1 MSTRT
6 SKLAER
12 PAAPLPRRAVPAP
25 FSLRGKRRERACGYS
40 PCRYPADAADP
51 IAFAGAEETFRP
63 PYVPS
68 YATPRWTLGERIMA
82 VLGFAAL
89 AAAVALPAP
98 AEASLF
104 GKKKPK
110 TDFTTTMPS
119 SQPLPPPP
127 PPVMP
132 LPPAQ
137 ANGAIFQVS
146 AGYAPLYEGWRAK
159 RVGDPLTIVL
169 VERTL
174 ATKSSG
180 SQLDS
185 NGNFAITPP
194 SSGPL
199 AFDPG
204 ASKVGGNRGFK
215 GQGTAD
221 QSNSLSGELSV
232 TVAAVYPNGTML
244 VQGTKRVVLNRGD
257 EFMQIRGLIRMADVD
272 QDNRVPSTR
281 VADAQIEYTGKGD
294 VARAARQ
301 GWLNRFFSV
310 ISPF

>member
-1 MSTRT
+1 M
-6 SKLAER
+6 AER
-12 PAAPLPRRAVPAP
+12 LA
-25 FSLRGKRRERACGYS
+25 
-40 PCRYPADAADP
+40 
-51 IAFAGAEETFRP
+51 
-63 PYVPS
+63 
-68 YATPRWTLGERIMA
+68 A
-82 VLGFAAL
+82 VLGLAAL

-98 AEASLF
+98 ADASLF

-119 SQPLPPPP
+119 AQPLPAPPPVVAPPP
-127 PPVMP
+127 P
-132 LPPAQ
+132 Q
-137 ANGAIFQVS
+137 ANGSIFQ
-146 AGYAPLYEGWRAK
+146 AANGYAPLYEGWRAK

-174 ATKSSG
+174 ASKSSG

-185 NGNFAITPP
+185 NGNFGIVPP

-199 AFDPG
+199 SFDPG
-204 ASKVGGNRGFK
+204 AAKLGGNRGFK
-215 GQGTAD
+215 GGGQAD
-221 QSNSLSGELSV
+221 QSNSLSGEMSV

-257 EFMQIRGLIRMADVD
+257 EFMQIRGLVRMADVD
-272 QDNRVPSTR
+272 GDNRVPSTR

-301 GWLNRFFSV
+301 GWLSRFFSV